1 MMQIQ
6 DNTENKPKNL
16 VKNLSAILQVKID
29 QLENKVG
36 VHE

>member
-1 MMQIQ
+1 MQIQ

-16 VKNLSAILQVKID
+16 VENLSVTLQVKID